1 MDFLRIQGSMRTG
14 PEIHRVRIFER
25 LNRESHWQPTL
36 DDWTAPSFW
45 IFWFTTFKFS
55 EILMTNFSV
64 CDGAHTFSRRW
75 GSARLLLHDLLL
87 YSSSSLLLLQSTTLV
102 YSTYC
107 SSSIIAFIGR
117 GKILPALI
125 NILVLFGSARIMYGF
140 FEKWGGFFSHRCFQ
154 TWALGFA
161 CLWTNKFEILAFW
174 KSSSWFEVHF

>member
-1 MDFLRIQGSMRTG
+1 MYKNRTYHNYKLLDFLRIQGSMRTG

-102 YSTYC
+102 YSNTYC
-107 SSSIIAFIGR
+107 SSKAV
-117 GKILPALI
+117 GK
-125 NILVLFGSARIMYGF
+125 FCR
-140 FEKWGGFFSHRCFQ
+140 
-154 TWALGFA
+154 
-161 CLWTNKFEILAFW
+161 LW
-174 KSSSWFEVHF
+174 